1 MHQEHNRQRFILL
14 SLGQRLR
21 RERECLNWTQEQLAE
36 AIGATSMSI
45 NRWEHDKAMPQSHYR
60 EQLCR
65 VFNLSADILFAP
77 SIDGKGDDLTPQP
90 VWNVPFRRNPFF
102 TGREETITR
111 LHETLHTGKMAALTQ
126 VQAIS
131 GLGGIGKTQI
141 AIEYA
146 YRYRDEYQ
154 ATLWIKA
161 DTREVLFSDIA
172 AIAELLHL
180 PEKDQHRVVE
190 AIKRWLRKHDEW
202 LLILDNI
209 EDLTMIY
216 EVLPAT
222 HSGHILLTTHVQ
234 VTGTLAQ
241 RIDLDKMEPEE
252 GALFLLRRA
261 KLLPPGALLEEASA
275 ALRSQ
280 AIQLSQDMDGLP
292 LALDQAGAYLE
303 ETSCT
308 PSDYLELYRTRRA
321 TLLNRRG
328 ATVVEHPESV
338 ITTFTL
344 SLAKVERANPAAAD
358 LLRLCAFLHPDAIPE
373 EILTEGAP
381 DLGLPLQLV
390 VADALTFHTALGEL
404 RTYSLLHRNP
414 ETKTLT
420 IHRLMQAVLKDSM
433 DETMQRQWAER
444 TMRAVSRAFP
454 NVKEKGAVTWARC
467 QRCLP
472 HVHICAAHI
481 ERWQIASAEAGQ
493 LLNQAASYL
502 HSLAY
507 YDQAESL
514 YQQALAIRRQL
525 WGPKHPDVAES
536 LNDLAL
542 HYHTRGN
549 YVQAEPLYQQALA
562 IRRQLWGPKHP
573 DVAESLNDLASLY
586 QSQGNYV
593 QAEPLFQRALAI
605 SERVQGPEHP
615 HVAISLYNLGDL
627 YRVQDKHAQAEPLLL
642 KGLAICERMVK
653 STPPDGNDEAK
664 LYVAVGLHLVAKLYL
679 AQGKYTEAGSLC
691 QRALAMREK
700 VLGPEHPR
708 VAQTLTTLARLYHG
722 QGNYMEAEPA
732 YQRAL
737 RIQEKVLGPEHP
749 QVVITLEG
757 YAGLL
762 TEMKRE
768 AEAATLLATTRHCST
783 DGTRH
788 RREHLPVSNRE
799 GGAKER
805 CSEGGKEDN
814 TKALRAAASQEHAM
828 EPIDRWLEACC
839 ARDDSIWTSN
849 AAIMQSYLGW
859 CEQQQQPMSMKALTI
874 ALRRR
879 GFLSRLRRTARQNG
893 SQPARG
899 MQGIR
904 ILI

>member
-241 RIDLDKMEPEE
+241 P
-252 GALFLLRRA
+252 
-261 KLLPPGALLEEASA
+261 
-275 ALRSQ
+275 
-280 AIQLSQDMDGLP
+280 QDMDGLP

-536 LNDLAL
+536 LNDLA
-542 HYHTRGN
+542 
-549 YVQAEPLYQQALA
+549 
-562 IRRQLWGPKHP
+562 
-573 DVAESLNDLASLY
+573 SLY

-768 AEAATLLATTRHCST
+768 AEAATLLATTRHRST

-859 CEQQQQPMSMKALTI
+859 CEQQQQQPMSMKALTI